1 MAHFLCLLMWHRIH
15 TPVVL
20 SGTFWQ
26 VTLLSLDAP
35 EFRGNGSKD
44 QHKLFLKLPS
54 APTPGENLPREI
66 PTQQIFPSQPA
77 TPTLSGLRSLHSQM
91 LLNQTLV
98 EKNVF
103 SFLHP
108 KVTHNQHIKKWIQ
121 NIMTSKQCP
130 QFPGENDCWTAV
142 LTVLTTLENRGV
154 IDLFHPEETEAER
167 C

>member
-1 MAHFLCLLMWHRIH
+1 MWHRIH
-15 TPVVL
+15 MPVVL

-66 PTQQIFPSQPA
+66 PTQQVFPSQPA
-77 TPTLSGLRSLHSQM
+77 TPTLSGLRSLHSRM
-91 LLNQTLV
+91 LLSQSSV
-98 EKNVF
+98 KMNVF

-108 KVTHNQHIKKWIQ
+108 KVTHNKHIKKWIR

-130 QFPGENDCWTAV
+130 WFPENDCWAAV
-142 LTVLTTLENRGV
+142 PAALTTLENRCI
-154 IDLFHPEETEAER
+154 IDLFHPEETEVER

>member
-91 LLNQTLV
+91 LLNQWHPLFFHLSQNEMVHQCEYRYVHTCERLS
-98 EKNVF
+98 NYINHP
-103 SFLHP
+103 FL
-108 KVTHNQHIKKWIQ
+108 
-121 NIMTSKQCP
+121 
-130 QFPGENDCWTAV
+130 
-142 LTVLTTLENRGV
+142 
-154 IDLFHPEETEAER
+154 
-167 C
+167 